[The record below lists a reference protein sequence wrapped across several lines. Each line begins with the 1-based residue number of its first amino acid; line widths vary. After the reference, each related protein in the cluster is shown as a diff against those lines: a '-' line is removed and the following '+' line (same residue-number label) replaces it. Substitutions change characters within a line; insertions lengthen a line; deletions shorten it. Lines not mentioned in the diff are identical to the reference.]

1 MKNLLSKKFWDEKY
15 NKEKIDDQMYISKFS
30 KFSKFSRL
38 LSPYV
43 NEIILKIIYD
53 RLKGKKIN
61 KIVEIGSAPGYFIC
75 EVAKELKSIPFG
87 IEISS
92 TGYEMNKKV
101 FQMKGYDETNVIFA
115 DFFSQT
121 IDRYEG
127 FFDLVVSRGFIEH
140 FDDPEQVLK
149 RHLKILKKDGY
160 LVVTVPN
167 KTGFNKIITR
177 FLNEKSLEGHNLE
190 TMKLSFF
197 EDFAKKNHIK
207 ICFLGYAGIFDIYQ
221 FNPSKN
227 KKKIFDL
234 MMKIQKILYIFYR
247 MKPDSLNFDSKNF
260 SPLVVF
266 IARK

>member
-121 IDRYEG
+121 TLFR
-127 FFDLVVSRGFIEH
+127 S
-140 FDDPEQVLK
+140 DPEQVLK

>member
-15 NKEKIDDQMYISKFS
+15 SENKIDDQMYVSKFS
-30 KFSKFSRL
+30 KFSKL

-53 RLKGKKIN
+53 NLKGKKI
-61 KIVEIGSAPGYFIC
+61 KRIVEIGSAPGYFIC
-75 EVAKELKSIPFG
+75 EIATMLKSIPFG

-92 TGYEMNKKV
+92 TGYEMNRKV
-101 FQMKGYDETNVIFA
+101 FLKKGYDEKNIIFT
-115 DFFSQT
+115 DFFSEK
-121 IDRYEG
+121 IDGYEN

-140 FDDPEQVLK
+140 FEDPEQVLE
-149 RHLKILKKDGY
+149 RHLKILKKNGY

-167 KTGFNKIITR
+167 KTGFNKIMTK

-190 TMKLSFF
+190 TMNLSFF
-197 EDFAKKNHIK
+197 KDFARKNHLK
-207 ICFLGYAGIFDIYQ
+207 VYFLSYAGIFDLYQ

-227 KKKIFDL
+227 RRKIFDL
-234 MMKIQKILYIFYR
+234 LMKFQKILYFFYR
-247 MKPDSLNFDSKNF
+247 LKPYSLNLDSPQF

-266 IARK
+266 IAKK

>member
-1 MKNLLSKKFWDEKY
+1 MKNLLSKQFWDEKY
-15 NKEKIDDQMYISKFS
+15 NKDKIDDQIYIS

-38 LSPYV
+38 LSPYI
-43 NEIILKIIYD
+43 NEIVLKIIYEN
-53 RLKGKKIN
+53 LKGEQIK

-75 EVAKELKSIPFG
+75 ELAKELKSIPFG

-101 FQMKGYDETNVIFA
+101 FQMKGYDERNVIFA
-115 DFFSQT
+115 DFFSQM
-121 IDRYEG
+121 IDRYEN

-149 RHLKILKKDGY
+149 RHLKILNKDGY

-167 KTGFNKIITR
+167 KTGFNKMVAS
-177 FLNEKSLEGHNLE
+177 FFNEKSLEGHNLE

-197 EDFAKKNHIK
+197 KNFAKKNHLK
-207 ICFLGYAGIFDIYQ
+207 ICFLGYAGIFDLYQ
-221 FNPSKN
+221 FNPSK
-227 KKKIFDL
+227 KKRKIFDL
-234 MMKIQKILYIFYR
+234 LMKIQKILYIFYR
-247 MKPDSLNFDSKNF
+247 LKPYSLNFDSKFF

-266 IARK
+266 ITRK